1 MRTFVFLRGQFQS
14 PAAFPRL
21 VQDFSGLRLLVV
33 QDFSG
38 LPLRVVVFFMNLLHG
53 KSRLEA
59 VLHQLVDQARVLSR
73 TAPGRHIH
81 NALPF
86 SGVIVALDVTFVRA
100 HKLPNCPEGSAF
112 GSFLRGA
119 IRCRAGARWA

>member
-1 MRTFVFLRGQFQS
+1 MVDVCMRTFVFLCGQFQS

-53 KSRLEA
+53 KSRLWRQYCINS
-59 VLHQLVDQARVLSR
+59 L
-73 TAPGRHIH
+73 TK
-81 NALPF
+81 
-86 SGVIVALDVTFVRA
+86 RA
-100 HKLPNCPEGSAF
+100 CCPEQHPADRFTTHFHFRVS
-112 GSFLRGA
+112 S
-119 IRCRAGARWA
+119 WPWM